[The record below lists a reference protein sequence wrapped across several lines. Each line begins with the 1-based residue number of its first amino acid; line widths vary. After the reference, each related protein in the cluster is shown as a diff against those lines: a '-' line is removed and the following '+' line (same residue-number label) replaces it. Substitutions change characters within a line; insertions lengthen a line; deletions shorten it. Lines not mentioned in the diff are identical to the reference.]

1 MNCPGWNSSDH
12 LLHWPTH
19 KGLSDWC
26 RLHFPNGPTPIQSQA
41 WPYLTSGQNALLVA
55 PTGTG
60 KTLAGF
66 LATLDHLLGQAVQG
80 TLTDEVSCVYIS
92 PMKSLGYDIERS
104 LCKPLSDVAKALGQ
118 ATPEVRVGL
127 RTGDSTPYQRQQLR
141 KCPPHILVT
150 TPESLS
156 ILLSQ
161 QVWVNHFRNVKTIIV
176 DEIHSLAPVKRGSDL
191 ALGLERLS
199 ALSTHDP
206 QRIGLS
212 ATCRPAELIA
222 QFLVGPNRTCHVIE
236 PGSDAWN
243 GIVGRTELSV
253 ESLIRSDEAPY
264 RPLVHQR
271 LVKRLQQSLAENQ
284 TTVVFTNTR
293 PMTERVTFLL
303 KQEIDGHS
311 DPDSI
316 AAHHGSLDRILRQ
329 NVETRLKAGELRMVV
344 SSTSLELGVDYQ
356 SADYVAQLGLPGS
369 VSRCLQRLGRA
380 GHGPGRVRKGVILAS
395 NPAELAGA
403 IVTAKAAIE
412 GRIEPVRVIENS
424 LDVLCQNLI
433 ALACSD
439 DQNCDSTF
447 DTVRKSWPYRNLSRE
462 DFDACLNYLAGELAS
477 PSGAWEPEPGAN
489 PRWTAPRIWKAKGEF
504 GIRHRRVA
512 RWFRMNVGTI
522 VSEESMVVECSGQ
535 RIGHL
540 ESSYADQLQAGDR
553 FVLDGKAL
561 EYRRTEGSIIH
572 SRQVG
577 GEALFPRWTSERPG
591 FSAVLATELG
601 QFREELATLVIK
613 SDRQAKAWLVQNYNM
628 KPLDADCLTTLWKAQ
643 LSVSEVPANKGV
655 LIEISPEPEGTA
667 YAFHFG
673 LHRAASEALA
683 RAVCARMGRLVGRDV
698 QLTVSDLG
706 FVIHTLSQTLEP
718 DKIQALF
725 TEDHLEADV
734 IEGLDHGT
742 LIASRFQHTASTG
755 FMVLK
760 NVEGGKVRVGG
771 QDWVSRRLYPVVIE
785 SCPSHPLIRE
795 ARRET
800 LEDILDLPSASQWLS
815 SRPKIRLRKLKQ
827 LSPFTQ
833 AWIEPFG
840 SDVAEP
846 IQYETA
852 DDALKRLHERL
863 FSVTEKVV

>member
-1 MNCPGWNSSDH
+1 MNCPGWNASDRQH
-12 LLHWPTH
+12 RWPSH

-26 RLHFPNGPTPIQSQA
+26 KLQFPDGPTPIQSQA
-41 WPYLTSGQNALLVA
+41 WPALTSGQNALLVA

-66 LATLDHLLGQAVQG
+66 LATLDYLLGQAAQG
-80 TLTDEVSCVYIS
+80 TLADEVSCVYIS
-92 PMKSLGYDIERS
+92 PMKSLGYDIEKS
-104 LCKPLSDVAKALGQ
+104 LCKPLLDVAKALGQ
-118 ATPEVRVGL
+118 AKPEVRVGL
-127 RTGDSTPYQRQQLR
+127 RTGDSSPYQRQQLR

-161 QVWVNHFRNVKTIIV
+161 QAWANHLRNVKTIIV

-222 QFLVGPNRTCHVIE
+222 KFLVGPHRICSVIE
-236 PGSDAWN
+236 PGPESSKRFA
-243 GIVGRTELSV
+243 GETELTV

-264 RPLVHQR
+264 RPLIHQR
-271 LVKRLQQSLAENQ
+271 LVKRLQQSLSENR

-303 KQEIDGHS
+303 KQEIDGSH
-311 DPDSI
+311 DADSI
-316 AAHHGSLDRILRQ
+316 AAHHGSLDRALRQ

-380 GHGPGRVRKGVILAS
+380 GHGPGRARRGVILAS

-403 IVTAKAAIE
+403 IVTAKAALE
-412 GRIEPVRVIENS
+412 GRIEPVRVVENP

-439 DQNCDSTF
+439 DQNCDSVF
-447 DTVRKSWPYRNLSRE
+447 KTVCKSWPYRNLSRP
-462 DFDACLNYLAGELAS
+462 DFDSCLGYLSGELTA
-477 PSGAWEPEPGAN
+477 PSGAWEPEPGAT

-522 VSEESMVVECSGQ
+522 TSEESMTVECSGQ

-561 EYRRTEGSIIH
+561 EYRRTEGSTIH
-572 SRQVG
+572 SRPAG

-591 FSAVLATELG
+591 YSANLATELG
-601 QFREELATLVIK
+601 RFREELATLLIK
-613 SDRQAKAWLVQNYNM
+613 SDRMARHCLVNTYNM
-628 KPLDADCLTTLWKAQ
+628 RQVDADCLVTLWKAQ
-643 LSVSEVPANKGV
+643 LSVSEVPASDGV
-655 LIEISPEPEGTA
+655 LIEIYPEPEGTA

-683 RAVCARMGRLVGRDV
+683 RAVSARMGRLVGRDV
-698 QLTVSDLG
+698 QLAVSDLG
-706 FVIHTLSQTLEP
+706 FVIHTSAQPLSWE
-718 DKIQALF
+718 KIQDLLA
-725 TEDHLEADV
+725 EENLEADV
-734 IEGLDHGT
+734 IEGLDRGT

-771 QDWVSRRLYPVVIE
+771 QDWVSRRLYPVVSE
-785 SCPSHPLIRE
+785 TCPTHPLLRE

-800 LEDILDLPSASQWLS
+800 LEDILDLPSASLWLCS
-815 SRPKIRLRKLKQ
+815 CPKPRLRMMKRA
-827 LSPFTQ
+827 SPFTQ
-833 AWIEPFG
+833 TWIEPFG
-840 SDVAEP
+840 SDTAEP
-846 IQYETA
+846 IQYESA

-863 FSVTEKVV
+863 FAVAEKAV